1 MCGRFTAAELF
12 SFSLSVFIVCIW
24 VLTGHWLL
32 MDAMGMGLC
41 VAFIAFVRLPSL
53 KVSTLLLTG
62 LLIYDV
68 FWVFFSSYIFSTNV
82 MVKVATRPAENPVGL
97 VARKLHLGGVV
108 KEAPKLSLPGKL
120 VFPSIHNSGHF
131 SMLGLGDI
139 VMPGLLLCFV
149 LRYDAFKRAQLVGE
163 GAPPTRKFSRLSY
176 FHCSLLG
183 YFLGLLTAT
192 VSSEVFQAA
201 QPALLYLV
209 PFTLLPLLTMAYM
222 KVRYILIIYRIV
234 E

>member
-1 MCGRFTAAELF
+1 MCQYIIRPCTDGTRISFGFCGRFTAAELL
-12 SFSLSVFIVCIW
+12 SFSLSLSIVCVW

-62 LLIYDV
+62 LLLYDV

-82 MVKVATRPAENPVGL
+82 MVKVATRPAENPVSIFSKRL
-97 VARKLHLGGVV
+97 NLGGVIRDP
-108 KEAPKLSLPGKL
+108 PKLNLPGKL
-120 VFPSIHNSGHF
+120 VFPSMNNNQHF

-149 LRYDAFKRAQLVGE
+149 LRYDAYKKLQYTTAETGL
-163 GAPPTRKFSRLSY
+163 PPPRGMGSKLTY

-183 YFLGLLTAT
+183 
-192 VSSEVFQAA
+192 
-201 QPALLYLV
+201 
-209 PFTLLPLLTMAYM
+209 
-222 KVRYILIIYRIV
+222 
-234 E
+234 